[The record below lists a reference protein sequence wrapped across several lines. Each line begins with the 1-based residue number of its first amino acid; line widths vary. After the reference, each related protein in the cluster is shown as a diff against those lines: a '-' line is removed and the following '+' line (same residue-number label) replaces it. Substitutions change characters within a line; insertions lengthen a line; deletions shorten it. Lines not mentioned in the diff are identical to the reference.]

1 MRTSSIALRQG
12 RAGFDG
18 NGNVH
23 ELYGVDL
30 NPSLHRAE
38 VDGAALFTC
47 CAFVAQ
53 MLPFILDEPIQVESI
68 DPVTRR
74 IVRMSISPE
83 TEISYEP
90 KSAVATLV
98 CVE

>member
-1 MRTSSIALRQG
+1 MRTRSIALRQG

-74 IVRMSISPE
+74 IVRMSISPVLRYL
-83 TEISYEP
+83 TNP
-90 KSAVATLV
+90 RAQLQL
-98 CVE
+98 